1 MKILKKTMCTSLAVL
16 TIATGAFLPSA
27 INPEKYNSKPA
38 IIQMIDA
45 DAACAVRT
53 GNFNGYN
60 NWTWY
65 TYVYSKNTKKKA
77 TVKICTFDQMG
88 WRSGGNIDIKV
99 YSPNGN
105 CIKTL
110 TDIDTSYTLVL
121 PKGYSYY
128 KIKIKPHKYG
138 NSIWGQGENFL
149 NMGRCVM
156 WSMDAKS
163 NCTF

>member
-1 MKILKKTMCTSLAVL
+1 MRFFKKAMCTSLAVL
-16 TIATGAFLPSA
+16 TITVGASLPKAIAPEAYGSA
-27 INPEKYNSKPA
+27 PA
-38 IIQMIDA
+38 VIQVMDA
-45 DAACAVRT
+45 DAACAVKT
-53 GNFNGYN
+53 GYFNGYDY
-60 NWTWY
+60 WTGY
-65 TYVYSKNTKKKA
+65 TYVYSKNTNKKA
-77 TVKICTFDQMG
+77 KVKICTFDNMG

-99 YSPNGN
+99 YSPNGS
-105 CIKTL
+105 CIKSL
-110 TDIDTSYTLVL
+110 TDIDTSYTLTL

-128 KIKIKPHKYG
+128 KIKIKPHRYS